1 MHAGDFKCLVLV
13 SEKTAYFLEIAMASV
28 EL

>member
-1 MHAGDFKCLVLV
+1 MHAGDFKCLVFV
-13 SEKTAYFLEIAMASV
+13 SEYTVYFLEIAMASV